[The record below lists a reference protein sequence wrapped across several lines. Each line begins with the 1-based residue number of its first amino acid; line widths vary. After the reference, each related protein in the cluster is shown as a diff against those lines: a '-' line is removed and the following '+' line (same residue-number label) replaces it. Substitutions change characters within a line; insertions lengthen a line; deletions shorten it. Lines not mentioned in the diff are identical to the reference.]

1 MIGSRRQRAQELLA
15 TLRGSLIVSVQA
27 ARGEPLFAP
36 EHILA
41 MSLSVINGGARGLRL
56 ESAEHIAFVRKCTG
70 VPIVGLIKDESVP
83 EEDRLKKVYITPTF
97 NDCAAIARAGADV
110 VALDATMRRRP
121 DDSTVEEIFKRVHD
135 ELDKLV
141 WADVSTAEE
150 GANAA
155 RAGADI
161 ISTTLSGYTEETRV
175 SPETPPDFPLLS
187 KLVEATKLPIIL
199 EGRVWTPDDV
209 KEAYRRGAWAV
220 VVGSAITRPQLITNR
235 FVKALP
241 HLS

>member
-27 ARGEPLFAP
+27 APGEPLFAP

-41 MSLSVINGGARGLRL
+41 MALSVINGGARGLRL
-56 ESAEHIAFVRKCTG
+56 ESAEHIAFVRKRTG
-70 VPIVGLIKDESVP
+70 VPIIGLIKAPDVP
-83 EEDRLKKVYITPTF
+83 DEDRLKKVYITPTF
-97 NDCAAIARAGADV
+97 YECAQIARAGADV

-121 DDSTVEEIFKRVHD
+121 DDSTVEEIIRRVHD

-141 WADVSTAEE
+141 WADVSTLEE
-150 GANAA
+150 GTNAA

-175 SPETPPDFPLLS
+175 SPETPPDFLLLS
-187 KLVEATKLPIIL
+187 KLVEATKMPIVL
-199 EGRVWTPDDV
+199 EGRVWTPDEV
-209 KEAYRRGAWAV
+209 REAYRRGAWAV

-235 FVKALP
+235 FVKALL
-241 HLS
+241 HS